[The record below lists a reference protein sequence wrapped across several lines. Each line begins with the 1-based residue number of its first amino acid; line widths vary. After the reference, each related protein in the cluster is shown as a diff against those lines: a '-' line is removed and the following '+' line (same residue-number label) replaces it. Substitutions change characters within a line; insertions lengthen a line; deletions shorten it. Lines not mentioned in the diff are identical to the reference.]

1 MILVRILLVIPATNA
16 TSERTFSA
24 LRRVNTDLRSTMT
37 QSRLNSLYIQNAL
50 DLKEIANE
58 FTAKNERNR
67 CVWEVLV
74 IAFCVSSSN
83 YV

>member
-1 MILVRILLVIPATNA
+1 VIPATNA

-24 LRRVNTDLRSTMT
+24 LRRVKTDLRSTMT

-67 CVWEVLV
+67 CVWEVLFM
-74 IAFCVSSSN
+74 AFCVSSSN